1 MAAGVLGLH
10 ECYNPVCVKIAAR
23 TDVQQHEVSGS
34 QGDNMERMARMR
46 RGGGRHA
53 VRCFDSHG
61 VRRERSVALRDAV
74 RHRWDSAAVQT
85 ALLGDQ
91 PTLW

>member
-1 MAAGVLGLH
+1 
-10 ECYNPVCVKIAAR
+10 
-23 TDVQQHEVSGS
+23 
-34 QGDNMERMARMR
+34 MERIGRMP

-53 VRCFDSHG
+53 VRCFDSHS